1 MLKTDELFFRTKS
14 GFSKKKC
21 PGLFRDTSSTPCSN
35 DRFWKTP
42 PHSHLLG
49 QQVYPVFSVHGAFC
63 SRRGKKS
70 ISRINFK
77 TTSPMLKIQC
87 SSQDRQKKIQT
98 SSIPR
103 PSVTSNLTLLTD
115 YEIVSQENIV
125 VLCSLSSELCGDIG
139 DKQGT

>member
-1 MLKTDELFFRTKS
+1 MTQAPHPVLMTDS
-14 GFSKKKC
+14 GKHHLT
-21 PGLFRDTSSTPCSN
+21 PISSDNRYTLS
-35 DRFWKTP
+35 
-42 PHSHLLG
+42 S
-49 QQVYPVFSVHGAFC
+49 VFMENFAVE
-63 SRRGKKS
+63 GKKS

-77 TTSPMLKIQC
+77 TISPMLKIQC

-103 PSVTSNLTLLTD
+103 LSVTSNLTLLTD

-125 VLCSLSSELCGDIG
+125 VLCSLLLELCGDIG